1 MDKELIWKEEDGT
14 LGFGDYTLAEK
25 SKVND
30 FEFDGDLYKV
40 KTFCEMTKLERN
52 GMFVYES
59 VPGTAV
65 NGLDLTAGSL
75 SSASRRKMVKGRQS
89 AW

>member
-1 MDKELIWKEEDGT
+1 MLLQEWRDAGKEDMMDKELIWKEEDGT

-59 VPGTAV
+59 VQI
-65 NGLDLTAGSL
+65 
-75 SSASRRKMVKGRQS
+75 GR
-89 AW
+89 AHV

>member
-30 FEFDGDLYKV
+30 FEFDGGE
-40 KTFCEMTKLERN
+40 CR
-52 GMFVYES
+52 ES
-59 VPGTAV
+59 GRSAGGLFQDTGT
-65 NGLDLTAGSL
+65 GAGE
-75 SSASRRKMVKGRQS
+75 V
-89 AW
+89 